1 MQKKTTL
8 ADGTPAFEIMITWDH
23 PMIPGLHTV
32 KTVAQK
38 GDVIIGVSI
47 TDNKEISDPTIQ
59 FLKSLK
65 IE

>member
-23 PMIPGLHTV
+23 PMIPALYTV
-32 KTVAQK
+32 KTIAQK
-38 GDVIIGVSI
+38 GDVIIGASI
-47 TDNKEISDPTIQ
+47 TDDKEISDPNIQ
-59 FLKSLK
+59 FLRSLK